1 LPAFRQF
8 APNMMPAPT
17 RQGGLMA
24 ASVWRGS
31 IGGVFALSEAGAL
44 AGKEPKR
51 WVFDLPTLRCVG

>member
-1 LPAFRQF
+1 
-8 APNMMPAPT
+8 MMPAPT